1 MFRPLLL
8 LALTSTL
15 LPAAPAF
22 AAGGK
27 KATHLGVPPRQ
38 VVMMQTLNLPSD
50 NSSHPFL
57 YDRLSFDVDQVTVP
71 EGWSLVVT
79 DLFVHPG
86 AVNDPNFFTLAV
98 FTAANG
104 RTLTFQFR
112 GSEPKHV
119 SLGSGLVVPSGM
131 TPVGRNAGSTSSI
144 EIQLMGYFV
153 RAEGLQLGK
162 SPFGPAPLPE

>member
-1 MFRPLLL
+1 MFRPLSL
-8 LALTSTL
+8 LALTLTL
-15 LPAAPAF
+15 AAAPAF

-38 VVMMQTLNLPSD
+38 VVTLETLSLPND

-57 YDRLSFDVDQVTVP
+57 FDRLDFDVDQVTVP

-79 DLFVHPG
+79 DIFVHPN
-86 AVNDPNFFTLAV
+86 AVNDPNFLTFAV

-104 RTLTFQFR
+104 RTLTFQFK

-119 SLGSGLVVPSGM
+119 SFGSGMIVPSGT
-131 TPVGRNAGSTSSI
+131 TPTARNISSTDSI
-144 EIQLMGYFV
+144 AVQVMGYFV